1 MTERSF
7 TEHEYRMAMAIASH
21 PGLVAYDDLAWYSL
35 RGEEVDSGSGSLWE
49 SSWSTSGSVELVQA
63 DDFDESTAQVYVAQ
77 IELLSED
84 KARARGNPIRPRP
97 KSELRI
103 ISSRATNVM
112 PSANTIMVNAFPL
125 TRELCLAALRSFLSA
140 SEYATMTNEFLWGT
154 EIVRIR
160 EE

>member
-1 MTERSF
+1 MSERTF

-35 RGEEVDSGSGSLWE
+35 RGEEPEPSESLWE
-49 SSWSTSGSVELVQA
+49 SSWSAEGSMELVQA
-63 DDFDESTAQVYVAQ
+63 EDFDEATAQVYVAQ

-112 PSANTIMVNAFPL
+112 PSANTIMIEAFPL
-125 TRELCLAALRSFLSA
+125 TRAHVQQAVRSFLSA

-154 EIVRIR
+154 EVVRIR